1 MFTLLLEIHVHVNLG
16 HCKHDKCCQLNWRMN
31 INKQELFFLNSKKCY
46 VYIAMST
53 VHWTQAKIRDQLFW
67 KKGVILT

>member
-1 MFTLLLEIHVHVNLG
+1 
-16 HCKHDKCCQLNWRMN
+16 MN

>member
-1 MFTLLLEIHVHVNLG
+1 
-16 HCKHDKCCQLNWRMN
+16 
-31 INKQELFFLNSKKCY
+31 
-46 VYIAMST
+46 MST